1 MVSCLVASAQQLT
14 RRELVEDIYNEVRTF
29 NVVYLKKIRIWI
41 WLFPLFTGTET
52 TYTVE

>member
-14 RRELVEDIYNEVRTF
+14 RRELVEDVYNEVRTLY
-29 NVVYLKKIRIWI
+29 VVYLKKSD
-41 WLFPLFTGTET
+41 LDLAFPLFTGTET